1 LRAVYQSRFFEMLE
15 ILLRFDIIEGDC
27 SFEPTPGTVDVPLH
41 ACTVEIKHSKIVHRL
56 CIAKLRGLLK

>member
-1 LRAVYQSRFFEMLE
+1 MLE